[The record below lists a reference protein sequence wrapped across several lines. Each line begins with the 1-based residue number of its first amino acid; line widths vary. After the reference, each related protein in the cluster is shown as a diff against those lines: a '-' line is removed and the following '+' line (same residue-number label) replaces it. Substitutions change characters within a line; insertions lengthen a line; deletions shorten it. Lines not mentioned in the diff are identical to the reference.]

1 MAMMMTGRVLLV
13 CALCVLWC
21 GAAVAVPAADVSV
34 GGDGSAGEY
43 LLLQWRTRLRTEC
56 AEKVGRRTGG
66 RANASAVEECVR
78 RVMESLH
85 AVVDGRSR
93 WKRQL
98 SAVAA
103 AAAAAPV
110 SPPAAPAAPAE
121 GGGKENPNT
130 GKGDKKKIN
139 VLLPLEKKNETLAAS
154 GKASTD
160 KPTAVASEQTSLNP
174 APAIVPPTRETSD
187 QGKHNGEK
195 RKEEEEEE
203 EENDGESENEEEDAE
218 DTEEEEE
225 EKEEVDGEGDKEEK
239 EGDEGGEKDGTDG
252 VEEEEKEDTEE
263 EDEDEAEEVEEE
275 EEGGE
280 KDDSEE
286 EEENHKEEDEQED
299 AEEGEKAEER
309 EEDEKKNKKN
319 NEARE
324 EEDEEEKEEREE
336 DKEEESEKNT
346 KKEEDEEDEE
356 KVDDDALEGMP
367 AGGQEK
373 RNSTSGPEGA
383 PNKTNTEGTQT
394 PGDSDASTA
403 VFHTTS
409 PLLLLV
415 VACAAAAAVV
425 AA

>member
-1 MAMMMTGRVLLV
+1 MAVMMTGRVLLV

-21 GAAVAVPAADVSV
+21 GAAVAVSAAGVSV

-56 AEKVGRRTGG
+56 AEEVGRRTGG

-93 WKRQL
+93 WRRQL

-103 AAAAAPV
+103 AAAPAPV
-110 SPPAAPAAPAE
+110 SPPVSPAAPAE

-130 GKGDKKKIN
+130 GKVVGEENADT
-139 VLLPLEKKNETLAAS
+139 VEVEKTSETLATS

-174 APAIVPPTRETSD
+174 APAIVPPSNETSD

-203 EENDGESENEEEDAE
+203 ENDGESEHEEEDAE

-225 EKEEVDGEGDKEEK
+225 EEEEVDGEGHKEEK
-239 EGDEGGEKDGTDG
+239 EGDEGGEKNDTDG

-263 EDEDEAEEVEEE
+263 EDEDEAEE

-286 EEENHKEEDEQED
+286 EEENHK
-299 AEEGEKAEER
+299 G
-309 EEDEKKNKKN
+309 EDEKKNEKKD
-319 NEARE
+319 EDRE

-336 DKEEESEKNT
+336 DKEEEESEKNT
-346 KKEEDEEDEE
+346 KKKEDEEDEE

-394 PGDSDASTA
+394 PGDSDGSTA